1 MSSLPL
7 VPRHVRGW
15 SLSWVSYHVQY
26 DLATPILNLSHSVN
40 YYLSCWYKRSEFG
53 IRAAVFFAAATA
65 SGAFGGLLAAAIS
78 NMGGSNRTAGGP
90 GVGGKPA
97 WAWIFI
103 LEGLATIV
111 AGVMSFW
118 IVQDFPDTAKFL
130 REGERAVVVRR
141 LQKDDQF
148 SAAGEDFG
156 AQKRAIWEAVVS
168 PRTWLCMVLYAGA
181 DMPLYAFSLFLPS
194 IINEVSTSAI
204 WSWNYS

>member
-1 MSSLPL
+1 MFEAGLFP
-7 VPRHVRGW
+7 GYIM
-15 SLSWVSYHVQY
+15 SLSSFIPA
-26 DLATPILNLSHSVN
+26 LISSPSVA
-40 YYLSCWYKRSEFG
+40 YYLSCWYKRSELG
-53 IRAAVFFAAATA
+53 IRAAAFFAAATA
-65 SGAFGGLLAAAIS
+65 SGAFGGLLAAVIS
-78 NMGGSNRTAGGP
+78 NMGGSSANRIAGGP

-204 WSWNYS
+204 WS